1 MRRRAPQ
8 FLASA
13 APYLIGIPLM
23 VAIPAAGILA
33 GLRIAHDPK
42 FARAK
47 TPMLDPLINAG
58 FLVMGAFFTAVQ
70 KIGLLAAI
78 GIAAVLGLAIFLL
91 CAKLLGW
98 LLIVSVRG
106 DRAQPPAAGT
116 PHARAPIYADQRDES
131 EPAAVR

>member
-1 MRRRAPQ
+1 M
-8 FLASA
+8 
-13 APYLIGIPLM
+13 LI
-23 VAIPAAGILA
+23 IPAAGIVA

-42 FARAK
+42 FAGAK

-58 FLVMGAFFTAVQ
+58 FVVVGAFFTAVRTF
-70 KIGLLAAI
+70 GLLAAI
-78 GIAAVLGLAIFLL
+78 GIAGFLGLAIFLL

-98 LLIVSVRG
+98 LLIASVRG

-116 PHARAPIYADQRDES
+116 PHAHAPIYADQRDES